1 MRSNLTR
8 CRSAALALALCAC
21 ALSTGCGYS
30 TKPLIREDIKTIY
43 VPVFDNQTFRR
54 FHEATL
60 TQAVVDE
67 IKQKTHLR
75 IVPREVAD
83 SVLIG
88 EITDIRPTV
97 LVEDAENE
105 PLLTQLVVYG
115 NFQWIDQRNGRVI
128 AKGENLSAS
137 AIRRIS
143 RGEPENEALARAFRE
158 LARRIVQHMEKT
170 GRNIPANVP
179 A

>member
-158 LARRIVQHMEKT
+158 LARRIVQHMEKDW
-170 GRNIPANVP
+170 
-179 A
+179 

>member
-1 MRSNLTR
+1 MSHTR
-8 CRSAALALALCAC
+8 CRDAALLAGLFLCLA
-21 ALSTGCGYS
+21 ATGCGYS
-30 TKPLIREDIKTIY
+30 MKPLLREDIKTVY

-75 IVPREVAD
+75 IVPKGSAD
-83 SVLIG
+83 SILTG

-105 PLLTQLVVYG
+105 ALLTQFVVYG
-115 NFQWIDQRNGRVI
+115 NFQWIDQRNGRMI
-128 AKGENLSAS
+128 AKADNLSAS
-137 AIRRIS
+137 TIRRVS
-143 RGEPENEALARAFRE
+143 RGEPENEALRRAFKE
-158 LARRIVQHMEKT
+158 LARRIVQHMEKDW
-170 GRNIPANVP
+170 
-179 A
+179 